1 MDCHAM
7 SAATSLQRCAHSFP
21 PHHVPSRLHHGHP
34 ASQRLSLLHLRVD
47 CHLKQAPFHNQ
58 GRDSRFGVTI
68 SRTLIP
74 RWSSLRSG
82 GCVRASNSEKGV
94 SVEEIEY
101 EDDEGDAW
109 LVDEATTPFNQIS
122 VLELDEAADH
132 ELAGAYVLKL
142 DSADLAHSVYWSNGK
157 VWSGGCHDVF
167 ASLPPLL
174 PEGPVGILG
183 LGAGTVARLVLHIWP
198 SLHLEGWEVD
208 SEVVRV
214 AREYF
219 GLADLESPQEAP
231 LRSEKSSDG
240 GEGPKKLSKKSEGK
254 KTGRLVVHVGDALG
268 PQATV
273 KGGFAG
279 IMVDIFI
286 NGTMCK
292 ELAQVSTWRKLKK
305 RLRSDGRIMV
315 NCIPNSNHLQDDSV
329 ISREWDEPMHR
340 VVRAMDVVFPGE
352 VSVREL
358 TDGNN
363 VMLLSGE
370 LPDAESWSSKV
381 PDRLAE
387 GVHEWRRWDENHP
400 RSPKP

>member
-1 MDCHAM
+1 ME
-7 SAATSLQRCAHSFP
+7 L
-21 PHHVPSRLHHGHP
+21 PSELLRLWFSGGIGGVVIF
-34 ASQRLSLLHLRVD
+34 LLITWLFFLWFV
-47 CHLKQAPFHNQ
+47 
-58 GRDSRFGVTI
+58 GRDSGYGATVSRALI
-68 SRTLIP
+68 SWRNA
-74 RWSSLRSG
+74 RSSL
-82 GCVRASNSEKGV
+82 GCVGARFSSEQRSV
-94 SVEEIEY
+94 SVEEVEY

-142 DSADLAHSVYWSNGK
+142 DSADLAHSVFWSNGR

-183 LGAGTVARLVLHIWP
+183 LGAGTVPRLLLHIWP
-198 SLHLEGWEVD
+198 SLHLEGWELD

-214 AREYF
+214 GRQYF
-219 GLADLESPQEAP
+219 GLSDLEYPQDAP
-231 LRSEKSSDG
+231 LRTRETPEKAQ
-240 GEGPKKLSKKSEGK
+240 EMKKVPKKSRAK
-254 KTGRLVVHVGDALG
+254 KTGRLVVHIGDALG
-268 PQATV
+268 PQAIV

-279 IMVDIFI
+279 IMVDIFV
-286 NGTMCK
+286 NGTVCK

-305 RLRSDGRIMV
+305 RLRSGGRIMV
-315 NCIPNSNHLQDDSV
+315 NCIPNSSHLQEDSV
-329 ISREWDEPMHR
+329 ISGEWDELMHR
-340 VVRAMDVVFPGE
+340 IVRAMDVVFPGQ
-352 VSVREL
+352 VRVREL

-370 LPDAESWSSKV
+370 LPDSEIWSAKV

-387 GVHEWRRWDENHP
+387 GVHEWRLWDESHP
-400 RSPKP
+400 YYLALKQ